1 MKVTKTHFRQIISEE
16 IQKLNE
22 VSVYKKPDGRG
33 VKNALDAL
41 IKPLLMQV
49 RFSKAHKN
57 SEVDSVIE
65 DILDDFKDK
74 LRRNTGIRL

>member
-1 MKVTKTHFRQIISEE
+1 MIKLRDM
-16 IQKLNE
+16 LNE
-22 VSVYKKPDGRG
+22 VSVYKKPDVSG
-33 VKNALDAL
+33 VKNALDTL

-65 DILDDFKDK
+65 DILVDFKEK
-74 LRRNTGIRL
+74 IRRNTGIRL